1 MGEWGIS
8 TPVDFIS
15 FGLNPIYFLEWWNVY
30 IKQGE
35 EREGCSPL
43 SCSTMNNQHR
53 ETGVCQV
60 RNTGQRPLSFWYS
73 KHLYCEI
80 WDSHS
85 DAAEDNS
92 YGLSCLV
99 DWKIVT
105 NVRRIFC
112 LRFQV
117 QVVQDASSSNHSN
130 ILNVINF
137 LWISGELHRSVFLQ
151 CTFVTE
157 RTTLL

>member
-53 ETGVCQV
+53 EIGVCQV
-60 RNTGQRPLSFWYS
+60 RSTGPASTQLLVLKTLVLWDLRFSQRGSWKTKLLGVVLPRRL
-73 KHLYCEI
+73 EN
-80 WDSHS
+80 S
-85 DAAEDNS
+85 DWRPK
-92 YGLSCLV
+92 GL
-99 DWKIVT
+99 
-105 NVRRIFC
+105 FC
-112 LRFQV
+112 FQFQV
-117 QVVQDASSSNHSN
+117 QVVQEASSLNHSN
-130 ILNVINF
+130 ILNVMNF
-137 LWISGELHRSVFLQ
+137 LRSSGRIG
-151 CTFVTE
+151 
-157 RTTLL
+157 